1 MPKKRRTLARRTFEL
16 LGEAGPTKVELIV
29 FCPEELP
36 ERGGFRC
43 EYQIKGLG
51 YRIAKDGKGSDP
63 LQAVILT
70 LAKIGVDLY
79 KSPEAQAKA
88 LRWCGE
94 LNLGIPVF
102 EAMTAFVPE
111 PKDILVM

>member
-16 LGEAGPTKVELIV
+16 LGEAGPTKV
-29 FCPEELP
+29 ELP

-111 PKDILVM
+111 PKDILVL